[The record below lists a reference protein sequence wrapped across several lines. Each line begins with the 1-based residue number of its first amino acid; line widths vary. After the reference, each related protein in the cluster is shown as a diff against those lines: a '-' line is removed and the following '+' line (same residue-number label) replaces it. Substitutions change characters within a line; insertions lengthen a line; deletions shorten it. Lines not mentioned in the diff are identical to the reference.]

1 MNYNSRTVPGHDYS
15 RPLADVLPDI
25 IGKRSK
31 SIRQIAKAA
40 GRSETTTKN
49 VINRLHAAGKL
60 HIKRWKRTVG
70 PYVAYYSWG
79 PGVDAQRPAPQPR
92 SIVHKR
98 YRQTENGKAVCR
110 ACRNRWRASETGSD
124 YMLSYNKARWA
135 REKLS
140 KGGLA
145 AIDPL
150 LAAIM
155 GRRNQP
161 EKEQEC
167 T

>member
-1 MNYNSRTVPGHDYS
+1 MKYNSRTVAGRDYS
-15 RPLADVLPDI
+15 RPLVEVLPDI

-31 SIRQIAKAA
+31 TVGQIAKAA

-49 VINRLHAAGKL
+49 VINRLHKAGQV

-70 PYVAYYSWG
+70 PYVACYFWG
-79 PGVDAQRPAPQPR
+79 AGTDAPRPAPEPR

-98 YRQTENGKAVCR
+98 YRQSEHGKSVCR
-110 ACRNRWRASETGSD
+110 ACRDRWRASDNGAAYTV
-124 YMLSYNKARWA
+124 SYNKARWA
-135 REKLS
+135 REKFS

-161 EKEQEC
+161 EKEL
-167 T
+167 